1 MRSTLKRST
10 LMATK
15 NSIGMFRRNTRSTVE
30 LTATTDTT
38 LEVSVTM
45 NSGIITAEN
54 IESTISSACRH
65 QLNMPSG

>member
-15 NSIGMFRRNTRSTVE
+15 NSIGTFRRNTRSTAE